1 VDEWQSGHIPEAL
14 NYSYRELSRRWPEEA
29 KDRKVAVLCA
39 GGVRS
44 AIASSILENK
54 GFKQVFNVQ
63 GGMGSWQKAGLT
75 TIKEEGA
82 GQAKL
87 NLEQVSS
94 GILDWV
100 I

>member
-1 VDEWQSGHIPEAL
+1 M
-14 NYSYRELSRRWPEEA
+14 
-29 KDRKVAVLCA
+29 AVLCA

-54 GFKQVFNVQ
+54 GFKQVFNVL

-75 TIKEEGA
+75 TIQEEGA
-82 GQAKL
+82 GQANL